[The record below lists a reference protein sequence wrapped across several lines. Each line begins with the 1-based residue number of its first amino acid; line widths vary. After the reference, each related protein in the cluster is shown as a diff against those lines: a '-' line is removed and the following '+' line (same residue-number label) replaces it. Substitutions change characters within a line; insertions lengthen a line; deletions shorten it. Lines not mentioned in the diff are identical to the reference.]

1 MYLIWRIYTK
11 PSLSFLR
18 IIQFQ
23 CNLLYSFMEMLSSP
37 TEEEHKGAGSSSSD
51 SDVELAGDGLPEL
64 G

>member
-1 MYLIWRIYTK
+1 
-11 PSLSFLR
+11 
-18 IIQFQ
+18 
-23 CNLLYSFMEMLSSP
+23 MEMLSSP